1 MSDRFALYYAPA
13 RDSFLWQRAEDWL
26 AQPDL
31 QPISVSARRY
41 GFHATIK
48 APMALA
54 DGTDRAGL
62 EMALA
67 DFARTH
73 RPVALTGL
81 AVTPIEGFLALT
93 TTPQPQALTDFAA
106 TVVTAFERFRMPLE
120 PAARARR
127 LRAPLSARQIELVD
141 EYGYPY
147 VLEQFQ
153 FHMTLTD
160 RLEATPLAAMQ
171 RRAAD
176 WFAEALRTPILLDR
190 LVLFYEAEPGAEFRR
205 LDDYVLVGPTR

>member
-160 RLEATPLAAMQ
+160 RLPAERRDELQQ
-171 RRAAD
+171 RAVE
-176 WFAEALRTPILLDR
+176 WFAEVLAAPIRLDR
-190 LVLFYEAEPGAEFRR
+190 LVLFHEAAPGEPFVRLAGDYILKGGA
-205 LDDYVLVGPTR
+205 